1 MLTPQIDITVVDT
14 KVFSKQIIVADL
26 SDWGAIVNEP
36 SIMEVTYNEE
46 TNYVGDFGK
55 GRYNRIDSLKM
66 FGEVNESLPDGLYKI
81 TVKGSPDIHKKT
93 IYYFRTDDLRQ
104 RFGYI
109 YLSEKGDANLIDK
122 IYEVFIMLESIKLLV
137 CQGNITRAREKY
149 ETAIKIIE
157 VIETSYECKY
167 IDC

>member
-26 SDWGAIVNEP
+26 SDWKAIINDP

-46 TNYVGDFGK
+46 TIYVGDFGK

-66 FGEVNESLPDGLYKI
+66 FGEVDENLPDGMYKI
-81 TVKGSPDIHKKT
+81 TVKGSPDLHKKT
-93 IYYFRTDDLRQ
+93 IYYFRTDELRQ

-109 YLSEKGDANLIDK
+109 YLSEKEDAKLIDK
-122 IYEVFIMLESIKLLV
+122 IYEVFIMFESIKLLV
-137 CQGNITRAREKY
+137 CQGNITEAKRKY
-149 ETAIKIIE
+149 ETAEKIIE
-157 VIETSYECKY
+157 VIEASYECKY
-167 IDC
+167 TDC